1 MQAVATPE
9 FLDLVPASIKEKLK
23 LRPGTVL
30 DFDEQA
36 PFLKAVPANPFDE
49 VAKVEFDS
57 WLARSVGMADTQLST
72 DAILRETRGED

>member
-9 FLDLVPASIKEKLK
+9 FLALVPASIREKLK

-36 PFLKAVPANPFDE
+36 PFLKAVPAKTVE
-49 VAKVEFDS
+49 EAQSEFDA
-57 WLARSVGMADTQLST
+57 WLTRSVGMSDCGLST
-72 DAILRETRGED
+72 EQILNETRGED